1 MAPVRPDSAHYVTE
15 VVMTGVVDP
24 VALIAVLAV
33 LAPGTVLAQTTGLS
47 PSNPEKSWNLDFSGS
62 VGISPGIGIAT
73 TGLGVSGAI
82 TFARTTELGEFA
94 HRCWGFTAM
103 VTTDRARSTPEAAN
117 FREVAVFAVPRWD
130 YGDTDGTGFVRLFGG
145 ARQLSQREPTPQGRA
160 AASKTTF
167 ALGAGMGVEVLR
179 VLLDVNWVMSPWEK
193 LSPYRLTVS
202 AGYMWSFRLGR
213 GQ

>member
-117 FREVAVFAVPRWD
+117 FREVAVFAGPRWD
-130 YGDTDGTGFVRLFGG
+130 HGDTDGTGFVRLFGG